1 MGFKRPALEGASRIF
16 KVELFR
22 SKGIAR
28 ALIVGLLKFLEKNL
42 NR

>member
-1 MGFKRPALEGASRIF
+1 MGFMRPVPEGSQRIF

-22 SKGIAR
+22 SKGIAI

-42 NR
+42 DR